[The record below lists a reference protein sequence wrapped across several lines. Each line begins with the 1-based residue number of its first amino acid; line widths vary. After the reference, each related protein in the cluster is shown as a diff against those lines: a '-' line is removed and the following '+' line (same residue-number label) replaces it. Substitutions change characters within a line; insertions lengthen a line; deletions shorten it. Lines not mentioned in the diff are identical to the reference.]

1 MTRFILIACLIAFV
15 VPSQVSAQ
23 VAGGNAVSNQEMID
37 VIYLRDGK
45 IVRGKILEKTDSFL
59 IVRASDG
66 SISTFQMDQV
76 AGTLQEKVDIRP
88 RSQQNVPKEM
98 IDVIYLRD
106 GKIVRGKILEKTDS
120 FLIVRASDGSIST
133 FQADQIAATI
143 QEEAGLGTGGGLSRG
158 TEGGGSSIG
167 TGGNRSS
174 IAEKNPQ
181 LAMLF
186 SFIIPGAGQVY
197 NGQTIK
203 GGMYFGGA
211 VSGIVVWS
219 NFNTVSSSGDIL
231 SGNFNVKGPSPIR
244 YVGLLIWA
252 GAWIGSIYD
261 AGKSA
266 NEINKKNGYGHLI
279 EFGDERVVLG
289 VDPVDQRNRLG
300 TALTLHF

>member
-76 AGTLQEKVDIRP
+76 AGRSGPLQEKVDIRP

-143 QEEAGLGTGGGLSRG
+143 QEEAGLGTGGGL
-158 TEGGGSSIG
+158 
-167 TGGNRSS
+167 
-174 IAEKNPQ
+174 
-181 LAMLF
+181 
-186 SFIIPGAGQVY
+186 
-197 NGQTIK
+197 
-203 GGMYFGGA
+203 
-211 VSGIVVWS
+211 
-219 NFNTVSSSGDIL
+219 
-231 SGNFNVKGPSPIR
+231 
-244 YVGLLIWA
+244 
-252 GAWIGSIYD
+252 
-261 AGKSA
+261 
-266 NEINKKNGYGHLI
+266 
-279 EFGDERVVLG
+279 
-289 VDPVDQRNRLG
+289 
-300 TALTLHF
+300 TLHF